1 MESSI
6 TPAGFA
12 GSHAAPQPFL
22 SSNSDLLSPAATPP
36 ADGRGLSLRECFQTQ
51 CRVIGAL
58 IMREM
63 LTRYGRHNIGFLWL
77 FAEPMMFTLG
87 VTVLSNIMGAVK
99 GDGISVTAF
108 VLTGYSTILL
118 WRNMPSRCLSA
129 LGPNHSLMFH
139 RQVKPIDV
147 YFSRLILE
155 ATGATISLVILS
167 IIFIASGLVEPPKD
181 YLSAALGW
189 GLLAWYAFAISLLVG
204 AISERTEMI
213 ERVWHIF
220 QYLMIPLS
228 GSFFIVDAL
237 PKAFQNLVLWNPTV
251 NCTELFRE
259 GFFGASHTWHY
270 SIEYVVVFNMMLT
283 LLGLAQ
289 VRYIS
294 RNLVLEQ

>member
-6 TPAGFA
+6 TSAGFA
-12 GSHAAPQPFL
+12 ATLAEP
-22 SSNSDLLSPAATPP
+22 SSLDSGCSPPP
-36 ADGRGLSLRECFQTQ
+36 ADGRAHSLRECFQTQ

-63 LTRYGRHNIGFLWL
+63 LTRYGRHNIGFMWL

-87 VTVLSNIMGAVK
+87 VTALWTIMGAHK
-99 GDGISVTAF
+99 GDGISITAF

-118 WRNMPSRCLSA
+118 WRNMPSRCLLA

-155 ATGATISLVILS
+155 AVGATISLVILS
-167 IIFIASGLVEPPKD
+167 IIFIAAGLVEPPKD
-181 YLSAALGW
+181 YMRTVLGW
-189 GLLAWYAFAISLLVG
+189 SLLAWYAFALSLLVG
-204 AISERTEMI
+204 AISERTEII
-213 ERVWHIF
+213 ERIWHIF

-228 GSFFIVDAL
+228 GSFFIVDSL
-237 PKAFQNLVLWNPTV
+237 PKAFQNLVLLNPTV
-251 NCTELFRE
+251 NCTELFRA
-259 GFFGASHTWHY
+259 GFFGDTHEWHY
-270 SIEYVVVFNMMLT
+270 SIEYVVLFNMVLT
-283 LLGLAQ
+283 LVGLSQ
-289 VRYIS
+289 VRYVS